1 MGEWIV
7 RKRRFSYIHVNSGFT
22 FKIIYDLMH
31 FLKLNLFYIY
41 MTAGLKIMQLA

>member
-7 RKRRFSYIHVNSGFT
+7 RKRRFSYINSGFT

-31 FLKLNLFYIY
+31 FLKFNLFYIY
-41 MTAGLKIMQLA
+41 MTAGLKSMQLA